1 MVQVRT
7 DDIRVLGMLQALRF
21 LRVKVSGEVQV
32 LERFAVSTD
41 AFPCA
46 IKCSFH
52 GFSMAPSVFPHGAM
66 PRLEEFKFPIR
77 LEDYADGKFTGDDL
91 ALGHLPSL
99 KSVVVD
105 LTGKDGVREE
115 VVTEVEEKLK
125 HEAERHPNKPNILLG
140 EYYYF

>member
-21 LRVKVSGEVQV
+21 LRVELSGEVLM

-46 IKCSFH
+46 VKCSFI

-66 PRLEEFKFPIR
+66 PRLEELSFCIR
-77 LEDYADGKFTGDDL
+77 LEDFAAGGKSVSDDL
-91 ALGHLPSL
+91 ALGHLPCL
-99 KSVVVD
+99 QSVIVD
-105 LTGKDGVREE
+105 LRGEKNVSEE
-115 VVTEVEEKLK
+115 VVTEVKEKLR
-125 HEAERHPNKPNILLG
+125 HEADAHPNKPYIKF
-140 EYYYF
+140 Y

>member
-1 MVQVRT
+1 M

-66 PRLEEFKFPIR
+66 PRLKEFKFPIR

-91 ALGHLPSL
+91 ALCHLPSL

-105 LTGKDGVREE
+105 LSGKDSVSEE
-115 VVTEVEEKLK
+115 VVMEVEEKLR
-125 HEAERHPNKPNILLG
+125 HEVERHPNKPNIRFG
-140 EYYYF
+140 KYYF